1 MRVSGAATTA
11 KGSRKGGGV
20 RRIAFIVRVVLE
32 LERME
37 IDKDLDA
44 LNKGKLRLPFHHEKD
59 DGDGG

>member
-20 RRIAFIVRVVLE
+20 RHIAFIVRVVLE

-44 LNKGKLRLPFHHEKD
+44 LNKGKL
-59 DGDGG
+59 